1 MNYIELFGI
10 SYSGKTFVKNKLIK
24 ELKNKNK
31 KIYDKES
38 IIINFFFNNCK
49 RGFLFNFK
57 LILLIFFHLKFV
69 KKIRLSLKRKNKVKK
84 VNNKIIF
91 TKSKKTL
98 FYKIIDM
105 IKLGNDY
112 NKILDQLEKKLK
124 IEDRYPIYNFIKK
137 EINLL
142 KQHNDFKIQIKKWF
156 LENLIL
162 IDILKKYKNTYCVM
176 DEGIIHKI
184 FIIFSLK
191 KNKKEFLKK
200 IISLKDNYNKLYL
213 IKPSL
218 EKIKTRLTTLDTR
231 VDGFIYKNNKQIEK
245 EYSNLIE
252 FEKLISK
259 KIKYK
264 IITN

>member
-1 MNYIELFGI
+1 
-10 SYSGKTFVKNKLIK
+10 
-24 ELKNKNK
+24 
-31 KIYDKES
+31 
-38 IIINFFFNNCK
+38 
-49 RGFLFNFK
+49 
-57 LILLIFFHLKFV
+57 
-69 KKIRLSLKRKNKVKK
+69 
-84 VNNKIIF
+84 
-91 TKSKKTL
+91 
-98 FYKIIDM
+98 
-105 IKLGNDY
+105 
-112 NKILDQLEKKLK
+112 
-124 IEDRYPIYNFIKK
+124 
-137 EINLL
+137 
-142 KQHNDFKIQIKKWF
+142 
-156 LENLIL
+156 
-162 IDILKKYKNTYCVM
+162 M

-191 KNKKEFLKK
+191 KNKKEFFKK